1 MGFPGGSYG
10 KESICNGGD
19 QGLIPEVG
27 RSPGGG
33 HGNPLQ
39 YSCLENP
46 HGQRNLAGYSP
57 WGHKESDM
65 TEQLSTAQHA
75 KMVNTV
81 FIEATFALIKV
92 WKLPQGPCRRSWL
105 NKCHTVVPNRLEK
118 ELVLCV
124 HHQDL
129 LLKRKA
135 SRAMLVFMGDR
146 DTLCEEFLLKN
157 TEVAA
162 F

>member
-19 QGLIPEVG
+19 QGLIPDLG
-27 RSPGGG
+27 WSPGGG

-46 HGQRNLAGYSP
+46 HGQRSLAGYSP

-92 WKLPQGPCRRSWL
+92 WKWPQGPCRGSWL
-105 NKCHTVVPNRLEK
+105 NKCHTVVPNRLKK

-129 LLKRKA
+129 LLKKKA

-146 DTLCEEFLLKN
+146 DTLCVEFLLKN
-157 TEVAA
+157 TQVAA

>member
-1 MGFPGGSYG
+1 
-10 KESICNGGD
+10 
-19 QGLIPEVG
+19 V
-27 RSPGGG
+27 
-33 HGNPLQ
+33 
-39 YSCLENP
+39 
-46 HGQRNLAGYSP
+46 GYSP